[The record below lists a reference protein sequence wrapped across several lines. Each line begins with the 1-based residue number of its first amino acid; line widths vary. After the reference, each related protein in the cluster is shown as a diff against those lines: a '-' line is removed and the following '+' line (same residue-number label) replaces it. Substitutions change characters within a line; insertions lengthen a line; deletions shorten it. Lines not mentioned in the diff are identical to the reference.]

1 MRSASPS
8 ETVRQTKLVRRAD
21 PSRPYDWFGERSTIQ
36 HSDEFFA
43 AKDEHLLSR
52 LAMVI
57 DESQLFTVTLARSTS
72 VRVRRARLAL
82 HQDCRPGV
90 HGPLVHGT
98 GPLNACDDLRPKLAE
113 NAGYCD
119 VLTPERNQASMALH
133 AGKVVRGLSEPRGPF
148 PTPSARGWLTRW
160 ASSSCQQAVFEYH
173 VVR

>member
-57 DESQLFTVTLARSTS
+57 DESQLFTVTLARSDFGASTPGS
-72 VRVRRARLAL
+72 VGPAPRL
-82 HQDCRPGV
+82 
-90 HGPLVHGT
+90 
-98 GPLNACDDLRPKLAE
+98 
-113 NAGYCD
+113 
-119 VLTPERNQASMALH
+119 
-133 AGKVVRGLSEPRGPF
+133 
-148 PTPSARGWLTRW
+148 
-160 ASSSCQQAVFEYH
+160 SSGSS
-173 VVR
+173 R